1 MIKGTSIFDFA
12 YKPYTRSI
20 NFVIK
25 ELALEAD
32 VNYLEIVGPS
42 RKANLARVRTVLCY
56 MLYEYARLSYT
67 EIATVLNRDH
77 TTVMTSKKKGE
88 AFVTSNQHLNK
99 YVEDLAAKA
108 GWKKRTGESK

>member
-32 VNYLEIVGPS
+32 VNYLEIVGPL
-42 RKANLARVRTVLCY
+42 RKANLARVRNVLCY
-56 MLYEYARLSYT
+56 MLHEYAHLSYT
-67 EIATVLNRDH
+67 EIAIVLNRDH
-77 TTVMTSKKKGE
+77 TTVMTAKKKGE
-88 AFVTSNQHLNK
+88 DFVKGNQHLNE
-99 YVEDLAAKA
+99 YVEDLAARA
-108 GWKKRTGESK
+108 GWKKRAGESK